1 MTRHRD
7 VSKRDA
13 RRATLLSAM
22 IASAALM
29 PQAALPA
36 AQPASFLEVAP
47 ATGGNVLSVTV
58 TAHLAARSAAAQ
70 KRAPILLA
78 GILNL
83 CYGCSHKRERYL
95 MAIRSTQKR
104 ALTPKE
110 TRAQQNWRLAN
121 LRRAGLPVPPR
132 GQRTK
137 YKEEYVDQAEKLCAM
152 GATDAEIARFFDV
165 SVPTL
170 SSWAAIHEDFGA
182 ALQKG
187 GVVADATV
195 ERSLYQRAIGYSYE
209 SEKIIG
215 EVIRAPIVVH
225 VPPDVKAQIFWL
237 KNRDPKNWRDRREA
251 GMDGKTVTTAIN
263 ATMTPQQAAE
273 AFAAT
278 IRGAVLEAEEP

>member
-1 MTRHRD
+1 MNKVRLGRTD
-7 VSKRDA
+7 
-13 RRATLLSAM
+13 
-22 IASAALM
+22 LM
-29 PQAALPA
+29 
-36 AQPASFLEVAP
+36 
-47 ATGGNVLSVTV
+47 V
-58 TAHLAARSAAAQ
+58 TAMCFGTSRLGLET
-70 KRAPILLA
+70 IA
-78 GILNL
+78 GILKL
-83 CYGCSHKRERYL
+83 CCGCSHKRERYL
-95 MAIRSTQKR
+95 MAVRSTQKR

-137 YKEEYVDQAEKLCAM
+137 YTPEYVDQAEKLSAM

-187 GVVADATV
+187 SAVADATV

-209 SEKIIG
+209 SEKIIYDAQSG
-215 EVIRAPIVVH
+215 EVIRAPIDVH

-237 KNRDPKNWRDRREA
+237 KNRDPRNWRDRREV
-251 GMDGKTVTTAIN
+251 GMDGRMTTTRITS
-263 ATMTPQQAAE
+263 TMTPQQAAE

-278 IRGAVLEAEEP
+278 IRGAVLEEVAEGFGPRAGRIGGQ

>member
-1 MTRHRD
+1 
-7 VSKRDA
+7 
-13 RRATLLSAM
+13 
-22 IASAALM
+22 
-29 PQAALPA
+29 
-36 AQPASFLEVAP
+36 
-47 ATGGNVLSVTV
+47 
-58 TAHLAARSAAAQ
+58 
-70 KRAPILLA
+70 
-78 GILNL
+78 
-83 CYGCSHKRERYL
+83 
-95 MAIRSTQKR
+95 MAVRSTQKR

-137 YKEEYVDQAEKLCAM
+137 YKPEYVNQAEKLCAM
-152 GATDAEIARFFDV
+152 GATDAEIARFFNV

-187 GVVADATV
+187 GAVADATV

-237 KNRDPKNWRDRREA
+237 KNRDPKNWRDRREV
-251 GMDGKTVTTAIN
+251 GMDGPMTAPRI
-263 ATMTPQQAAE
+263 TSDMTPKQAME
-273 AFAAT
+273 AYVAT
-278 IRGAVLEAEEP
+278 IRGAVVEEAADDRSDAQRSQSP